1 MSVASPVGTKP
12 YLHSRGWIR
21 PASCP
26 SPPSTAGTSSDLSEY
41 TSCISHPEAIL
52 QLQAFAE
59 SLTYRLVCQRINI
72 LKATL
77 NQGWWELADP
87 SPSFL
92 ATLLLAVGQL
102 WAKSQQSLE
111 GPQQDGNSVD
121 PRGSIIILLI
131 WHPAIISLG
140 IRTKTRKMQLQTAL
154 LFEYHDHFV
163 LTILLGRRKEI
174 DTSSRKY
181 KQFQEQNFNSFPFI
195 TRVQRENVIY
205 VISLDICLLVLD
217 GTEKPKQAFWPTQY
231 FSAELALR
239 KLESGHHFLFTCNL
253 CFAFQIPE
261 IEVNIF
267 PMPCISF

>member
-1 MSVASPVGTKP
+1 MSIASPVGTKP

-59 SLTYRLVCQRINI
+59 SLTYRLMCQRINI

-174 DTSSRKY
+174 ESTLKEM
-181 KQFQEQNFNSFPFI
+181 KKAFQLYFTGLCFVFF
-195 TRVQRENVIY
+195 TRSMLYSYNLPSLQSKVLIRLVVQDIYLCVLLIAAAGLELVQR
-205 VISLDICLLVLD
+205 
-217 GTEKPKQAFWPTQY
+217 K
-231 FSAELALR
+231 
-239 KLESGHHFLFTCNL
+239 
-253 CFAFQIPE
+253 E
-261 IEVNIF
+261 IKEAWGRRGF
-267 PMPCISF
+267 

>member
-1 MSVASPVGTKP
+1 MSIASPVGTKP

-59 SLTYRLVCQRINI
+59 SLTYRLMCQRINI

-181 KQFQEQNFNSFPFI
+181 SLFI
-195 TRVQRENVIY
+195 WPRNHLQWNHCFRFCFWGKSKPRQTH
-205 VISLDICLLVLD
+205 ISVHHVYSWGRQWHPTPVLLPGKSHGWRSLV
-217 GTEKPKQAFWPTQY
+217 GCSPWG
-231 FSAELALR
+231 R
-239 KLESGHHFLFTCNL
+239 
-253 CFAFQIPE
+253 
-261 IEVNIF
+261 
-267 PMPCISF
+267 

>member
-12 YLHSRGWIR
+12 YLHSRGWNR

-26 SPPSTAGTSSDLSEY
+26 SPPSTAGTSADLSEY

-59 SLTYRLVCQRINI
+59 SLTYRLMCQRINI

-92 ATLLLAVGQL
+92 AALLLAVGQL
-102 WAKSQQSLE
+102 WAKSQQTLE

-131 WHPAIISLG
+131 WPPAIISSG
-140 IRTKTRKMQLQTAL
+140 IRTKTKQMQLQSAL
-154 LFEYHDHFV
+154 LFEYHDNFV
-163 LTILLGRRKEI
+163 LTVLLGRRKEI
-174 DTSSRKY
+174 DTSPRKHSLFIWRRNHLQWNHCFRFCVRGKSEPRQTHTGVHHVYSRRRQWHPTPVLLPGK
-181 KQFQEQNFNSFPFI
+181 SHG
-195 TRVQRENVIY
+195 RR
-205 VISLDICLLVLD
+205 SLVGCSPR
-217 GTEKPKQAFWPTQY
+217 G
-231 FSAELALR
+231 
-239 KLESGHHFLFTCNL
+239 C
-253 CFAFQIPE
+253 
-261 IEVNIF
+261 
-267 PMPCISF
+267 